1 MRDGFGR
8 QDREAFDRQRAL
20 HLLIDAIH
28 ARGDRSSPAI
38 GGESIYRIRL
48 PHNQRLDASI
58 APIAHPAG
66 QPSRPGRSHRPV
78 TIRYTLNQTVN
89 AQTTADH
96 TALLHRISPAA
107 CRFERESPD
116 CVDYTLGRVC
126 DMLKPLRTAAGQGD
140 GDRFHRQCPSA
151 A

>member
-48 PHNQRLDASI
+48 PHHQRLDASI

-66 QPSRPGRSHRPV
+66 QLSRPGRPHRLV
-78 TIRYTLNQTVN
+78 TKRYTLNQTVN

-96 TALLHRISPAA
+96 I
-107 CRFERESPD
+107 RFAPSHIA
-116 CVDYTLGRVC
+116 GG
-126 DMLKPLRTAAGQGD
+126 MPLRERVPIALTI
-140 GDRFHRQCPSA
+140 PSGELVIC
-151 A
+151 